1 MNNKFTIIILIFLIL
16 LSLNLIYNQ
25 TKSYKNITIEY
36 MDEKINKLEKL
47 YSQTRLKSPFEKQPE
62 DNSGLHFGFICPG
75 AIKTVTYLNKYSN
88 TPKTKQL
95 TQEVKKYTD
104 AQFFIEI
111 IIIYQDYISKK
122 LFKDAKKIINNNGC
136 VISNKI
142 TQKIS
147 DLFGQYPK
155 TIKTNIPDDFYHIRH
170 NTLICSNNR
179 KLAQERISLLKSIY
193 SS

>member
-1 MNNKFTIIILIFLIL
+1 MIY
-16 LSLNLIYNQ
+16 LIYNQ
-25 TKSYKNITIEY
+25 SKSDKNITIKY
-36 MDEKINKLEKL
+36 MDETINKLEKL
-47 YSQTRLKSPFEKQPE
+47 YSQTKLKSPFEKQPE

-75 AIKTVTYLNKYSN
+75 AIKTVTYLNQHSN
-88 TPKTKQL
+88 SAKTKQL

-122 LFKDAKKIINNNGC
+122 LFKDAKKIIKNNGC
-136 VISNKI
+136 VISNKL

-147 DLFGQYPK
+147 HLFGQYPK
-155 TIKTNIPDDFYHIRH
+155 LIKTNIPDDFYHIRH

-179 KLAQERISLLKSIY
+179 KLAEERISLLKSIY
-193 SS
+193 S